1 MTVTR
6 LMPNGAPDTTFGTG
20 GKARVNF
27 PVAGFGNAVAL
38 QPNARIVVAGQGRDG
53 DDFAVARLLG

>member
-6 LMPNGAPDTTFGTG
+6 LMPNGPPDTTFGTG

-38 QPNARIVVAGQGRDG
+38 QPNGRIVVA
-53 DDFAVARLLG
+53 ARGGTATTLQ